1 MAARFTSPSIAAR
14 CSPVQWLAT
23 LVFGRL
29 QNALVFAFAS
39 LAKRKRLAY
48 QFDRS
53 NANNLDESSQVTDL
67 HAVIE
72 M

>member
-1 MAARFTSPSIAAR
+1 LLQR
-14 CSPVQWLAT
+14 LAT
-23 LVFGRL
+23 LAFGRL

-53 NANNLDESSQVTDL
+53 NVNNLDESSQVTDL
-67 HAVIE
+67 CAAIE
-72 M
+72 MQIVPTTAS